1 MPNQY
6 VKKGITIVE
15 LAERLN
21 LSPRAVSQVLNGG
34 SANSTVR
41 VNPKT
46 RERVE
51 KLAKETAYRPNLAAQ
66 TFRTGKHPGLI
77 GVLSMQ
83 SFDPV
88 WAARSYFTHLNAEK
102 NGLFL
107 LQYLTRDLSE
117 EQQQR
122 AVDFFLDSRVEAV
135 ILLVTLSKPQILRI
149 LEQNIPVLSVGAHQ
163 PVNVP
168 GYFADKVNG
177 FKMLTRHLIE
187 QGHSSITFVQSS
199 EISPWA
205 HGAYAEAGF
214 LRAATDAKK
223 EGRLIRFKI
232 QPMIP
237 MKIEGYM
244 AKGYPHIHGIMAPA
258 YAAMKQIIESGEI
271 PSAVIGINDTQAQGV
286 ITACMEAGIHP
297 PEEIAIAGFGDE
309 PLSSG
314 GMLPLTTVRQPFS
327 EIFQA
332 AFFDLKQTLDGK
344 GQFPKRKVHMPCDL
358 VVRASTLK
366 RNP

>member
-1 MPNQY
+1 MPNQKL
-6 VKKGITIVE
+6 KKGITIAE
-15 LAERLN
+15 LAQRLN
-21 LSPRAVSQVLNGG
+21 LSARAVSQVLNGG
-34 SANSTVR
+34 SSNSTVR

-51 KLAKETAYRPNLAAQ
+51 KLAREMAYRPNLAAQ

-77 GVLSMQ
+77 GVLCLQ

-88 WAARSYFTHLNAEK
+88 WAARSYFTQLNAEK

-107 LQYLTRDLSE
+107 LQYLARDVSE
-117 EQQQR
+117 AQQQR

-135 ILLVTLSKPQILRI
+135 VLLASLSKPQISRI
-149 LEQNIPVLSVGAHQ
+149 LDQDVPVLTVAAHQ

-187 QGHSSITFVQSS
+187 QGHSSITFIQSS

-223 EGRLIRFKI
+223 EGRLVRFKMH
-232 QPMIP
+232 PMVE
-237 MKIEGYM
+237 MEIEGYM
-244 AKGYPHIHGIMAPA
+244 AKGYPNIHGIMAPG

-271 PSAVIGINDTQAQGV
+271 PSAIICINDTLAQGA
-286 ITACMEAGIHP
+286 IAACMEAGIQL
-297 PEEIAIAGFGDE
+297 PEDIAIAGFGDE

-327 EIFQA
+327 EIYET

-344 GQFPKRKVHMPCDL
+344 GQFPKRKVHMPCEL